1 MEFRD
6 LKTQYK
12 KNKRAIN
19 KAIKNV
25 LKKGVFIGG
34 EPVERLEKELADY
47 VGTKFCITCANG
59 TDALTLVLM
68 AWGIGLGDAVFVPDF
83 TFFATAEAPAF
94 LGATPIFVDVN
105 EDTFN
110 MCPNSLEKAI
120 IAVKRENKLNL
131 KVIIPVDLFGLPADY
146 DRISPIAEKYNL
158 LVLEDA
164 AQGFGGSIRGKKAG
178 SFGDAAITSFF
189 PAKPLGCYGDG
200 GAIFTNDSNLNYL
213 IQSLKVHGKGI
224 DKYDNIRIGMNSRLD
239 TIQASILRV
248 KLAEFIKNEFELI
261 NKKASLYN
269 TFLTSGIKT
278 QCIDND
284 FQSSFAQFSIMLSN
298 KVDRLDL
305 QAILKSK
312 FIPTNI
318 YYPKTLSKQ
327 TAFQF
332 IKSYVELNTS
342 ISISNRII
350 SLPIDPFISKKDI
363 KKISNSINNFI
374 LERISSEK

>member
-25 LKKGVFIGG
+25 LEEGVFIGG
-34 EPVERLEKELADY
+34 KPVERLEKELADY
-47 VGTKFCITCANG
+47 VGTKYCITCANG

-68 AWGIGLGDAVFVPDF
+68 AWDVGPGDAVFVPDF

-94 LGATPIFVDVN
+94 LGATPIFVDVD

-120 IAVKRENKLNL
+120 IAVKNENKLNL
-131 KVIIPVDLFGLPADY
+131 KVVIPVDLFGLPADY
-146 DRISPIAEKYNL
+146 DRILPLAKKYNL

-200 GAIFTNDSNLNYL
+200 GAIFTNDETLKNLLN
-213 IQSLKVHGKGI
+213 SLKVHGKGI
-224 DKYDNIRIGMNSRLD
+224 DKYDNVRIGMNSRLD
-239 TIQASILRV
+239 TIQASILLL
-248 KLAEFIKNEFELI
+248 KLKIFDEELEKVNKVYKIYCKYVNNASIKLPKVPNEF
-261 NKKASLYN
+261 
-269 TFLTSGIKT
+269 KT
-278 QCIDND
+278 
-284 FQSSFAQFSIMLSN
+284 SFAQLTITTENIEKLIFILDKSIVPFNVYYKKNLSQ
-298 KVDRLDL
+298 
-305 QAILKSK
+305 QAVFWKSK
-312 FIPTNI
+312 YIF
-318 YYPKTLSKQ
+318 
-327 TAFQF
+327 
-332 IKSYVELNTS
+332 
-342 ISISNRII
+342 
-350 SLPIDPFISKKDI
+350 SKKNRFNGKVLSIPIHPYMSRREIFRVI
-363 KKISNSINNFI
+363 KILNSV
-374 LERISSEK
+374 